1 VQFREVAVTRR
12 AADVAMKQP
21 GSGDDDLGMPVADE
35 LWPHGDAWGGGA
47 DDAGTRQEEIR
58 TPSADG
64 SRRLDTPRPPAAI
77 MPPPPSFPVAPPIR
91 PLSFS
96 DALSDGGVIEAKP
109 TRATVDAPQPET
121 VRMETPMLP
130 EAPRPPVAS
139 APIVTAPPS
148 YLRRG
153 THRSVTVGTHDFEQL
168 LRAATARG
176 ASTVYLRA
184 GVELAMRVRGE
195 FQVLE
200 GAPVLSADEIEML
213 LVALKLA
220 HDPHPRR
227 LLTSA
232 EWAFELENVGEIR
245 CTVFID
251 HRGAGAMFEIVPF
264 RAGADQIALSL
275 DVRQLAGERE
285 GLVIVTGARGAGK
298 LLLMHQLAHWIT
310 RGRRSYVI
318 AVQRGRGVRTTS
330 DDTSLSQREV
340 RDGLDDMLAVARAA
354 LREDPDV
361 LVLHHAR
368 SASLM
373 NLALDAAATGHLVIA
388 GITAPSAPAA
398 IDRIV
403 ELYSPEQSR
412 SVQLQLS
419 QHLRAVVGQVLV
431 PRIRGGSVAAQEV
444 MPMTPAIAAVLA
456 DGRAWQLRSAL
467 DAGGMQ
473 GIVPLGDGL
482 LALVR
487 AGEVRPEDAYHYAP
501 DQAAL
506 LERFARHGIDTS
518 FSQTSRLG

>member
-1 VQFREVAVTRR
+1 
-12 AADVAMKQP
+12 
-21 GSGDDDLGMPVADE
+21 
-35 LWPHGDAWGGGA
+35 
-47 DDAGTRQEEIR
+47 
-58 TPSADG
+58 
-64 SRRLDTPRPPAAI
+64 

-96 DALSDGGVIEAKP
+96 DSLSDGGVIEAKP
-109 TRATVDAPQPET
+109 TRAAVDAPQHET
-121 VRMETPMLP
+121 VRMETSMLP
-130 EAPRPPVAS
+130 DAPRPPVAS
-139 APIVTAPPS
+139 APIVTPPPA

-153 THRSVTVGTHDFEQL
+153 THRSVTVGTHDLEQL
-168 LRAATARG
+168 LRTAAGRG
-176 ASTVYLRA
+176 ASAAYLRA
-184 GVELAMRVRGE
+184 GVELSMRVRGE

-232 EWAFELENVGEIR
+232 EWTFELENVGEIR

-251 HRGAGAMFEIVPF
+251 HRGPGAMFEIVPF
-264 RAGADQIALSL
+264 RVGADQIALSL

-318 AVQRGRGVRTTS
+318 AVQRGRGVRTAS
-330 DDTSLSQREV
+330 DDTLSQREV

-361 LVLHHAR
+361 FVLQHAQ

-388 GITAPSAPAA
+388 GMTAPSAPAA

-444 MPMTPAIAAVLA
+444 MLMTPAIAAVLA

-467 DAGGMQ
+467 DAGGTRGM
-473 GIVPLGDGL
+473 VPFGDGL